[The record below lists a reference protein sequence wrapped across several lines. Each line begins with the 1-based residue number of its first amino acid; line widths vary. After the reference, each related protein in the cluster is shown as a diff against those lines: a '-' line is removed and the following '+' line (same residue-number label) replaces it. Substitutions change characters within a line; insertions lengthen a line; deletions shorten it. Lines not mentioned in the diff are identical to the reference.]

1 MGESDLIFRNRL
13 IYKAPRQNGTI
24 SNGNTVPQY
33 FDLNINLACT
43 VPRRGNSS
51 FGPPIFGPIIGD
63 ESGYGRLKFSLK
75 MYHNSSF
82 NAAYGSDDFPIMIDE
97 GQMVFLAASVI
108 DVQNVKLSIEVCK
121 VTPSKDPNGPVQHV
135 IIENGYVESK
145 FLFFIIFT

>member
-1 MGESDLIFRNRL
+1 MQGDTNLIFRNRL
-13 IYKAPRQNGTI
+13 IYKAPHQNGTI
-24 SNGNTVPQY
+24 SNNNSVPQY

-82 NAAYGSDDFPIMIDE
+82 SVAYGNDDFPIMIDE
-97 GQMVFLAASVI
+97 GQMIFLAASVI
-108 DVQNVKLSIEVCK
+108 DVKDVKLWIEVCK
-121 VTPSKDPNGPVQHV
+121 VTPSKDPNDPVQHV
-135 IIENGYVESK
+135 IIENGYVE
-145 FLFFIIFT
+145 